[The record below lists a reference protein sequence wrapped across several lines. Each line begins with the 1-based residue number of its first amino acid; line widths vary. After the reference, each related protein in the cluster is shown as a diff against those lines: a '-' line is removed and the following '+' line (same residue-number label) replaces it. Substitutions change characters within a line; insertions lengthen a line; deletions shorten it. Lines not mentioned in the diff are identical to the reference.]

1 MSLPAER
8 GYIVKNVRRI
18 RTICEFAEHFL
29 EFIFPTAG
37 RGEPL
42 PNGADR
48 ASLMAPIRT
57 RFWRANFR
65 QFCVKGLDN
74 TQSIL
79 CALFLVL
86 TKIGSVKTA
95 RHLSARLF
103 RGIFAAD
110 DEALLAQG
118 EEDKAKSTEKGR

>member
-1 MSLPAER
+1 M
-8 GYIVKNVRRI
+8 
-18 RTICEFAEHFL
+18 
-29 EFIFPTAG
+29 
-37 RGEPL
+37 RGEGLELPQGRPL
-42 PNGADR
+42 VVFAAR
-48 ASLMAPIRT
+48 APIAPSLMAPIRT

-74 TQSIL
+74 TPSIL